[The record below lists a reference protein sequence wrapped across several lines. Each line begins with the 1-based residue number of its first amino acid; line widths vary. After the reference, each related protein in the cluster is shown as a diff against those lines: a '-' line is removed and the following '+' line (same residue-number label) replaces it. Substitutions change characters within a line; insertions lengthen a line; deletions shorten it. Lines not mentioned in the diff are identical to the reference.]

1 MASYSLTSVAVSG
14 GTTTY
19 NGTITGGAANAYVG
33 YVFTASLFLT
43 AGNNVMF
50 TVTASTATTLQC
62 VTSTQVNETDPAYA
76 TLDGTTFYGVDL
88 LFITDRASYN
98 GIPSSMGGLVM
109 GNFPSSPPPAPGG
122 PMVITF

>member
-1 MASYSLTSVAVSG
+1 MASYTLTSVAVSG

-33 YVFTASLFLT
+33 YIFTASLFT
-43 AGNNVMF
+43 NAGNNVTF

-76 TLDGTTFYGVDL
+76 TLDGTTLYGMSL
-88 LFITDRASYN
+88 LFITNRASYSGN
-98 GIPSSMGGLVM
+98 PPSVGGLVL
-109 GNFPSSPPPAPGG
+109 GNIPVIPPPPSGG
-122 PMVITF
+122 PMTITF